1 MKRAYLCAMASA
13 LAAVLSLAACGPEA
27 AGSRVEASAAAPAN
41 LVDLG
46 NGLVYDQ
53 VLDVTW
59 LQDANYAR
67 TSGHSP
73 DGLMTFGDA
82 STWVANLN
90 YGGTRGWRLPTF
102 DPSNTRPAV
111 ATSAN
116 EIGSLLGA
124 LTGGRFTWPSPA
136 DTSPFVN
143 LLGGPVEPVYWT
155 GLAGQPGTVWDYHM
169 TCG

>member
-1 MKRAYLCAMASA
+1 MRRASRCAMALASA
-13 LAAVLSLAACGPEA
+13 AMLSLAACGPEA
-27 AGSRVEASAAAPAN
+27 PGSPVEARAAASAT

-53 VLDVTW
+53 VLDITW
-59 LQDANYAR
+59 LQDGNYAK
-67 TSGHSP
+67 TSGHSA
-73 DGLMTFGDA
+73 DGLMTFEDA
-82 STWVANLN
+82 STWVANLT

-102 DPSNTRPAV
+102 DPSNPRPAV

-124 LTGGRFTWPSPA
+124 LTGGLFTWPSPP
-136 DTSPFVN
+136 DTSPFIN